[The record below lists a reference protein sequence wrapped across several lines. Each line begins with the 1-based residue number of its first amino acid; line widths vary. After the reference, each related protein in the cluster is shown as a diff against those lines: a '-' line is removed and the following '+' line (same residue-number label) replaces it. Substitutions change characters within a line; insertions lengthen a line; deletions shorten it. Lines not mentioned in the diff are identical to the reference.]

1 LKAKSPF
8 NGTSLFDTVVGV
20 VAGESAPLLHARPL
34 QPVTEGLLAKK
45 PADRLTGEQAC
56 MALLDIQQNEHQLF
70 FRDVRLTR
78 DGKQSSAAGWSTG
91 GFCPAKLLLRHRADW
106 NTAAVIGGYFH
117 AETDP
122 STGTC
127 SAGARSCAGRI
138 HPSG

>member
-45 PADRLTGEQAC
+45 PADRLTGEQAR

-78 DGKQSSAAGWSTG
+78 DGKQSSQLAGAQAV
-91 GFCPAKLLLRHRADW
+91 FVLRSCCCA
-106 NTAAVIGGYFH
+106 IGL
-117 AETDP
+117 
-122 STGTC
+122 TGTLQ
-127 SAGARSCAGRI
+127 R
-138 HPSG
+138 